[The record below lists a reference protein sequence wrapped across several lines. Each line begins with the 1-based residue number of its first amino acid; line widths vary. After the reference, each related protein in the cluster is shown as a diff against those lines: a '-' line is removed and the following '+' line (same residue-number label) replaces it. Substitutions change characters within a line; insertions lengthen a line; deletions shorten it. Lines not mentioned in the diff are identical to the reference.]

1 MGDVYDSPAEAVTDR
16 ALQENLLSALGAW
29 RRAMHRDACNAWCIS
44 GANGCIYT
52 WGDGKT
58 WVMFIRCRSLRH
70 WGATKRRLG
79 FCEITQDCEQEAC
92 LRLHRLPSLGEAT
105 VIREVLGIRKR
116 AELGPAELERR
127 RALGKRLALAARRA
141 NGAKLAEGPRDHA
154 GCFFGGQSRNSIT
167 TQPALSLGRG
177 EKQQA

>member
-1 MGDVYDSPAEAVTDR
+1 MGDIYDSPAEAAADR
-16 ALQENLLSALGAW
+16 ALQEKLFSALGAW

-70 WGATKRRLG
+70 WTATKRRLG
-79 FCEITQDCEQEAC
+79 FCEITQDCEHEGC

-105 VIREVLGIRKR
+105 VIREVIGIRKR

-127 RALGKRLALAARRA
+127 RALGKRLALAAGRA
-141 NGAKLAEGPRDHA
+141 NGAKPGEGPRDHA
-154 GCFFGGQSRNSIT
+154 GRSFGGQSRNSIT
-167 TQPALSLGRG
+167 EPLPLSRD
-177 EKQQA
+177 ERQQA